1 MKIEI
6 DEKVLLQLFEDSA
19 ILTVLYGF
27 GLKHYSI
34 YSKVDLEKTKRYA
47 RSSPAEAKRLNKIL
61 GDKNEL

>member
-34 YSKVDLEKTKRYA
+34 YSKVDLEK
-47 RSSPAEAKRLNKIL
+47 N
-61 GDKNEL
+61 

>member
-6 DEKVLLQLFEDSA
+6 EESILLQLFEDSA
-19 ILTVLYGF
+19 ILTALYDF

-34 YSKVDLEKTKRYA
+34 YSKVDLEKAKRYA
-47 RSSPAEAKRLNKIL
+47 RSSLEESKRLNDIL